1 MQKIQVAMAV
11 IRQGD
16 LYHLQLR
23 NHKTSSGV
31 SNMIGC
37 FGGRIEKDEKPLSA
51 VCREV
56 SEETSLKPKTKDFTF
71 LGEVNVKSEYHGDSV
86 VVSGFIYSLEIHPED
101 KIVSKEG
108 ELVSLNITESADNIN
123 NMTPGTRAAFK
134 QYILEI

>member
-1 MQKIQVAMAV
+1 MQKILVAMAV
-11 IRQGD
+11 IKQGD

-37 FGGRIEKDEKPLSA
+37 FGGRIEEDETPLSA

-56 SEETSLKPKTKDFTF
+56 SEETSLKPKTEDFTF
-71 LGEVNVKSEYHGDSV
+71 RGEVNVKSEYHGDLV
-86 VVSGFIYSLEIHPED
+86 VMNGFIYSLEIHSED

-108 ELVSLNITESADNIN
+108 ELVSLNITEAAECIT